1 MGAGGLGIVE
11 ALEALN
17 LELKEEM
24 KKETLGLKEEM
35 KKETLGLKEEMKKET
50 LELKKELSA
59 QIALTGYN
67 ASHALTMVSKD
78 KLNHGALFRVHD
90 ESGAPLFCGFFVDER
105 VALTISHDKL
115 FEHGL
120 PISVSGCSASGRRL
134 TFDVVSID
142 TDLDFSVLRLAE
154 GYAPAA
160 AFFSLQGFLDV
171 EPGLGIAIVTMGI
184 GSSAAV
190 GEEAY
195 AVHKA
200 SITSVSAT
208 HILYDG
214 AETWAGDS
222 GGALLFEDGFVIG
235 MHLEVFDAKPA
246 LDGAL
251 PLPAAGAA
259 AKRARRAAD
268 ASARTAKALE
278 QLSVASSSHGKVCR
292 ALRLTHSRVLS
303 AVESARHIPIDSPL
317 AGAGIS

>member
-1 MGAGGLGIVE
+1 
-11 ALEALN
+11 
-17 LELKEEM
+17 
-24 KKETLGLKEEM
+24 
-35 KKETLGLKEEMKKET
+35 
-50 LELKKELSA
+50 
-59 QIALTGYN
+59 
-67 ASHALTMVSKD
+67 
-78 KLNHGALFRVHD
+78 
-90 ESGAPLFCGFFVDER
+90 
-105 VALTISHDKL
+105 
-115 FEHGL
+115 
-120 PISVSGCSASGRRL
+120 
-134 TFDVVSID
+134 
-142 TDLDFSVLRLAE
+142 
-154 GYAPAA
+154 
-160 AFFSLQGFLDV
+160 
-171 EPGLGIAIVTMGI
+171 MGI

-251 PLPAAGAA
+251 SLPAAGGAT
-259 AKRARRAAD
+259 KRTRRAAD
-268 ASARTAKALE
+268 DTARTTYAALE

-303 AVESARHIPIDSPL
+303 AVESARHIPSDSL
-317 AGAGIS
+317 RAGAGTS

>member
-1 MGAGGLGIVE
+1 MGAVGLGIAE
-11 ALEALN
+11 ALEALS
-17 LELKEEM
+17 LE
-24 KKETLGLKEEM
+24 LKEEM

-50 LELKKELSA
+50 LELKEGLSA

-67 ASHALTMVSKD
+67 ASHALTKVSMD
-78 KLNHGALFRVHD
+78 KLNDGALFRVHD

-115 FEHGL
+115 FERGP

-142 TDLDFSVLRLAE
+142 ADLDFSVLRLAD
-154 GYAPAA
+154 GCAPAA
-160 AFFSLQGFLDV
+160 AFFSLQGFSDV
-171 EPGLGIAIVTMGI
+171 EPGLGIAVVTIGI

-200 SITSVSAT
+200 SISSVSAT

-235 MHLEVFDAKPA
+235 MHLEVYDAKPA
-246 LDGAL
+246 IDGAL
-251 PLPAAGAA
+251 PPAAAGGGAT
-259 AKRARRAAD
+259 KRARWAAD
-268 ASARTAKALE
+268 AAARTAYALE
-278 QLSVASSSHGKVCR
+278 RLSVASSSHGKVCR

>member
-1 MGAGGLGIVE
+1 VGAGGLAIVE
-11 ALEALN
+11 ALEALS

-24 KKETLGLKEEM
+24 KREM
-35 KKETLGLKEEMKKET
+35 
-50 LELKKELSA
+50 LELKKGLLA
-59 QIALTGYN
+59 HIALINNN
-67 ASHALTMVSKD
+67 AIHALTKVSKE

-90 ESGAPLFCGFFVDER
+90 ASGAPLVCGFFVDER

-115 FEHGL
+115 FERGP
-120 PISVSGCSASGRRL
+120 PISVSGFSASGRRL

-142 TDLDFSVLRLAE
+142 ADLDFSVLRLAE
-154 GYAPAA
+154 GCAPAA
-160 AFFSLQGFLDV
+160 AFFSLQGFSDV

-184 GSSAAV
+184 GSSAAS
-190 GEEAY
+190 EEAY

-246 LDGAL
+246 LDGVL
-251 PLPAAGAA
+251 SPPAAGGAT
-259 AKRARRAAD
+259 KRTRRAAD
-268 ASARTAKALE
+268 ATARTTSALE

-303 AVESARHIPIDSPL
+303 AVESARHIPIDRPR
-317 AGAGIS
+317 AGAGTS

>member
-1 MGAGGLGIVE
+1 M
-11 ALEALN
+11 
-17 LELKEEM
+17 
-24 KKETLGLKEEM
+24 
-35 KKETLGLKEEMKKET
+35 
-50 LELKKELSA
+50 S
-59 QIALTGYN
+59 
-67 ASHALTMVSKD
+67 
-78 KLNHGALFRVHD
+78 
-90 ESGAPLFCGFFVDER
+90 
-105 VALTISHDKL
+105 
-115 FEHGL
+115 
-120 PISVSGCSASGRRL
+120 
-134 TFDVVSID
+134 
-142 TDLDFSVLRLAE
+142 
-154 GYAPAA
+154 PAA

-292 ALRLTHSRVLS
+292 ALRLTHFRVLS
-303 AVESARHIPIDSPL
+303 AVESARHIPSDSL
-317 AGAGIS
+317 RAGAGTS